1 MLRLSRRLV
10 EGWAELGTRFLPFA
24 DAATPELPLSRL
36 LRLSLFQVSCGMAMV
51 LLMGTLNRVM
61 IVELHVSAALVA
73 IMVSLPIVFAPLRA
87 VIGFKS
93 DTHRSAL
100 GWKRVPFIW
109 RGSMVQFGGF
119 AVMPFALLVLA
130 GAGQSAHYPA
140 WIGQVAAGFAFL
152 LVGAGVHTVQTVGL
166 ALATDLVREEDQPKV
181 VGLMYVMLL
190 TGMIVSA
197 VAFGLLLS
205 EYSPGQLVRV
215 IQGAAVV
222 TLLLNVIAMWKQEA
236 RDPNRHQPRPA
247 AQEVEFQDAWRLF
260 RSGPEAMR
268 RLLIVGLGTAA
279 FSMEDVLLEPYGG
292 EILRMSVGD
301 TTLLTA
307 TLSAGGLFGFWAASV
322 VLGRGYDAFRMAA
335 IGAMVGLPAFALVIA
350 AAPLDSPVWFG
361 TGVMLIGV
369 GGGLFG
375 HGTLTATMRAA
386 PRDQVGLALGAWGA
400 VQATAAGI
408 AVGVGGILRD
418 VYAAATEPV
427 LGYIFVYSLELL
439 LLVVTITAMVPLV
452 GWRRGHA
459 TRNQAA

>member
-1 MLRLSRRLV
+1 MLRVGRRLV
-10 EGWAELGTRFLPFA
+10 EGWADLGTRFLPFA
-24 DAATPELPLSRL
+24 DAATPDLPLSRL

-73 IMVSLPIVFAPLRA
+73 IMVSLPILFAPLRA
-87 VIGFKS
+87 LIGFKS

-100 GWKRVPFIW
+100 GWRRVPFIW

-119 AVMPFALLVLA
+119 AIMPFALLVLG
-130 GAGQSAHYPA
+130 GAGQSSHYPA
-140 WIGQVAAGFAFL
+140 WIGQVAAALSFL

-166 ALATDLVREEDQPKV
+166 ALATDLVPEEDQPKV

-190 TGMIVSA
+190 AGMILSA
-197 VAFGLLLS
+197 VTFGLLLTD
-205 EYSPGQLVRV
+205 YSPGQLVRV

-222 TLLLNVIAMWKQEA
+222 TLLLNVIAIWKQEA
-236 RDPNRHQPRPA
+236 RDPRRHQPPQ
-247 AQEVEFQDAWRLF
+247 AQTVGFEDAWRVF
-260 RSGPEAMR
+260 RHGPDALR

-292 EILRMSVGD
+292 EILRMSVAD

-307 TLSAGGLFGFWAASV
+307 TLSAGGLAGFWLASI
-322 VLGRGYDAFRMAA
+322 VLGRGYDAFRMAGL
-335 IGAMVGLPAFALVIA
+335 GALIGLPAFLLVIA

-361 TGVMLIGV
+361 AGVLLIGV
-369 GGGLFG
+369 GGGLFA

-386 PRDQVGLALGAWGA
+386 PRDQTGLALGAWGA
-400 VQATAAGI
+400 VQATAAGA
-408 AVGVGGILRD
+408 AVGIGGILRD
-418 VYAAATEPV
+418 AYAAATEPV

-439 LLVVTITAMVPLV
+439 LLLVTIAAMAPLA
-452 GWRRGHA
+452 GWRRDHA
-459 TRNQAA
+459 TRNQVV